1 MANVTILVPM
11 YNVEKY
17 VSKCL
22 DSLISQTYKDIEI
35 WGVNDGSPDN
45 SRKIVLKYAAKDS
58 RVKLIDK
65 ENGGYGS
72 VLQMGIEKIKSPY
85 FLICDPDDWLEP
97 EAVERLY
104 KISLK
109 SNLDLAVG
117 DYYDVFVG
125 EEDKH
130 HVHSVK
136 NITPHKIYTEK
147 KEIQQFSF
155 GAVSPHAKL
164 FRTSLLKNITF
175 PTHVNY
181 TDFILYIYA
190 LTNAKRISYIDIPL
204 ANYLKDRP
212 NNSTTSINPARL
224 KDHATEWKEAFVQ
237 IPIKDE
243 NSIILQRMYEAV
255 LGNLIVYSI
264 YSNDYFHDKYWKYI
278 LDTVREIRKAAPILK
293 NNFEGSFVSKVLMN
307 GLLNEKKYIKYSRNY
322 ILFIAKKRKIKE
334 NIKGFISKL

>member
-17 VSKCL
+17 ASKCL
-22 DSLISQTYKDIEI
+22 DSLISQTFKDIEI
-35 WGVNDGSPDN
+35 WAVNDGSPDN
-45 SRKIVLKYAAKDS
+45 SRNIVLNYAAKDS

-97 EAVERLY
+97 TAIEKLY
-104 KISLK
+104 NFALK
-109 SNLDLAVG
+109 YRLDLVVG

-125 EEDKH
+125 DKDKYP
-130 HVHSVK
+130 VHSIK
-136 NITPHKIYTEK
+136 NLMPHKVYTEK
-147 KEIQQFSF
+147 KDIQQFSF
-155 GAVSPHAKL
+155 GSVSPHAKL
-164 FRTSLLKNITF
+164 FRTNILKNIVF
-175 PTHVNY
+175 PTRVNY

-190 LTNAKRISYIDIPL
+190 LTNAKRVSYLDIPL

-212 NNSTTSINPARL
+212 NNSVTNVNPSRL
-224 KDHATEWKEAFVQ
+224 KDHAMVWEEAFNQ
-237 IPIKDE
+237 IPINNE
-243 NSIILQRMYEAV
+243 NNIILQRLYDAV
-255 LGNLIVYSI
+255 LGNLIVYSL

-293 NNFEGSFVSKVLMN
+293 NNFNGSIVNKVIMN
-307 GLLNEKKYIKYSRNY
+307 GLLNEKSYIRYSRNY
-322 ILFIAKKRKIKE
+322 VLYINRKNKIKKT
-334 NIKGFISKL
+334 IKGFRSKL